1 RQAQQAFKQCVCS
14 CVRPP
19 GTTEQPKPE
28 GPGEF
33 VTFAPTEQ
41 AKGRDDDTQRMAG
54 EVDPNRTQDVMDN
67 RLLPS
72 PPRDRFAF
80 LRNVLTL
87 LSRPGPSMRASRSPL
102 ATFTPQAPAARPL
115 LVLLTSLGGYTGDV
129 MQMRVIN
136 GTGRPLS
143 LAGETFAM
151 EPLKKDA
158 ADDARKAFEREEKV
172 AGKPAPLL
180 RVNAYCLEFLKHPP
194 EAGMVF
200 RLADAGAQ
208 ERF

>member
-1 RQAQQAFKQCVCS
+1 
-14 CVRPP
+14 
-19 GTTEQPKPE
+19 
-28 GPGEF
+28 
-33 VTFAPTEQ
+33 
-41 AKGRDDDTQRMAG
+41 
-54 EVDPNRTQDVMDN
+54 
-67 RLLPS
+67 
-72 PPRDRFAF
+72 
-80 LRNVLTL
+80 
-87 LSRPGPSMRASRSPL
+87 LSRPAPPVLASRSPL
-102 ATFTPQAPAARPL
+102 ATFAPQAPAAPPL

-208 ERF
+208 ERFRPMRRSLAASRRLDETGQLKPDMNRRDYLHSVRQWAVWTREQGFTEESFGKAFLEQSK